1 MASHLSGVP
10 HNVWAASCRTFSG
23 TCSSAKNSLVRK
35 CWKNLVSSVGTE
47 GHAGRSMCLSGEQKC
62 SGIQKIRI
70 HKAGK
75 KHTEQ
80 KGCRKSIGLASFNT
94 HEWYEF
100 PKYAFCCRERLDRC
114 TLPVRSGTKPWAG
127 EAVSQS
133 SSSSAAAKV
142 SHASVMPQQWI
153 SQKPRKC
160 FPIFCP
166 TAFAPF
172 LQKVQVRGGR
182 MINLASFSVQTPLKT
197 VERFPVS

>member
-1 MASHLSGVP
+1 MP
-10 HNVWAASCRTFSG
+10 
-23 TCSSAKNSLVRK
+23 VRRAE
-35 CWKNLVSSVGTE
+35 VF
-47 GHAGRSMCLSGEQKC
+47 R
-62 SGIQKIRI
+62 IQKIRI

-133 SSSSAAAKV
+133 SFVCLAAKV

-197 VERFPVS
+197 VGALSCIMNAAQKAGSGRCSEQGKAFCQFAYAIVMLFQCLPSGFRKG